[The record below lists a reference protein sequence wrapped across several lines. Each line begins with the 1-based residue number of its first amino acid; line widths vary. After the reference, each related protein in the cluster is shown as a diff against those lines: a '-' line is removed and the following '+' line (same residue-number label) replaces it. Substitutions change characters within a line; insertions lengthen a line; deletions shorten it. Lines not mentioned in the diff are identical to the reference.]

1 MKTIAAAALVIMLA
15 VSPASASNHDR
26 PGPNDISMD
35 QAREIATKEGYSKI
49 RAVEFDDGQWEVDAV
64 DANGREVEIEI
75 DAASGKVVR
84 VKKD

>member
-1 MKTIAAAALVIMLA
+1 MKMIAAGALLVMLA
-15 VSPASASNHDR
+15 VSPAMASNHDR

-35 QAREIATKEGYSKI
+35 QARGIATKEGYSKI
-49 RAVEFDDGQWEVDAV
+49 HSVEFDDGRWEIDAV

-84 VKKD
+84 VKND